1 MNVNPISLVSSLWQT
16 ASSSNSSTAAVSATA
31 SAQTT
36 DNTSMSGQAQLFA
49 KLQQLSQTNPTQFQS
64 VTSQIAQQ
72 LQAAA
77 SKMTDSAQAN
87 QLIQMATNFL
97 NASKS
102 GNFSDL
108 FSNANN
114 NSTQIQPGQFGH
126 HHHHPISSQSSAG
139 VSIDGFNAILQQA
152 LSSIQ
157 S

>member
-16 ASSSNSSTAAVSATA
+16 ASSSNSSTAAVSPSA
-31 SAQTT
+31 SATTT

-49 KLQQLSQTNPTQFQS
+49 KLQQLSQKNPAQFQS
-64 VTSQIAQQ
+64 VTTQIAQQ

-77 SKMTDSAQAN
+77 SKLTDSAQAN
-87 QLIQMATNFL
+87 QLKQMASNFL

-114 NSTQIQPGQFGH
+114 NSTQIQSGQFGH
-126 HHHHPISSQSSAG
+126 HHHHPISGQSSAG
-139 VSIDGFNAILQQA
+139 VSVNGFNAILQQA
-152 LSSIQ
+152 LSSVQ

>member
-16 ASSSNSSTAAVSATA
+16 ASSSNSSTAAVSPSA
-31 SAQTT
+31 SATTT

-49 KLQQLSQTNPTQFQS
+49 KLQQLSQTNPAQFQS
-64 VTSQIAQQ
+64 VTTQIAQQ

-77 SKMTDSAQAN
+77 SKLTDSAQAN
-87 QLIQMATNFL
+87 QLKQMASNFL

-114 NSTQIQPGQFGH
+114 NSTHIQPAQSGH
-126 HHHHPISSQSSAG
+126 HHHHAISGQSSG
-139 VSIDGFNAILQQA
+139 NTSFNGFNAILQQA

>member
-16 ASSSNSSTAAVSATA
+16 ASSSNSSTSAVSATA
-31 SAQTT
+31 PAKTT
-36 DNTSMSGQAQLFA
+36 DNTSISGQAQLFA
-49 KLQQLSQTNPTQFQS
+49 KLQHLSQTNPAQFQS
-64 VTSQIAQQ
+64 VTNLIAQQ

-77 SKMTDSAQAN
+77 SKLTDSAQAN
-87 QLIQMATNFL
+87 QLKQMASNFL

-114 NSTQIQPGQFGH
+114 NSTQIQPAQSGH
-126 HHHHPISSQSSAG
+126 HHHHAISGQSSG
-139 VSIDGFNAILQQA
+139 NTSFNGFNAILQQA